1 MQYMIDSAI
10 HVVSRDDTF
19 SLTNLS
25 KEEKTI
31 AQYMYGTIHLD
42 IDKGTTHVR
51 HSQPMNTLIF
61 TCRPNWSETGILH
74 NKTSYFGRLSRS
86 IQFRLFSEPT
96 LVIYSIIDL
105 NWVLIKEINGSG
117 HIEFHI

>member
-1 MQYMIDSAI
+1 MIDSAI

-19 SLTNLS
+19 HMIFFA
-25 KEEKTI
+25 KDEKTI

-61 TCRPNWSETGILH
+61 NVS
-74 NKTSYFGRLSRS
+74 S
-86 IQFRLFSEPT
+86 
-96 LVIYSIIDL
+96 
-105 NWVLIKEINGSG
+105 
-117 HIEFHI
+117 